1 MGKNKINWEQFSTE
15 EIKIKLIEFE
25 NAYINVENILKEF
38 LKQLD
43 SINIEYINAQKELRK
58 RGEL

>member
-1 MGKNKINWEQFSTE
+1 MSKNKINWEQFSTE